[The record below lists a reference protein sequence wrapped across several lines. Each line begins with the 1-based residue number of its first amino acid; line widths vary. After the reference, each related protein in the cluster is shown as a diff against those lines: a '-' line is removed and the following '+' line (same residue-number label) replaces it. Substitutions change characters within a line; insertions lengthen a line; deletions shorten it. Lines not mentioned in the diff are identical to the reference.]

1 MDNLLV
7 HDPIVS
13 DQLRAMFNVAQV
25 SISEKHSDKWDAALP
40 AFNANS
46 AIQRG
51 TISILN
57 LQGGGVIPGASGDL
71 LQFQASLQTLRDQGL
86 PKRAARLKANMFASM
101 YGTDLSKL

>member
-1 MDNLLV
+1 MFGFTEAKSAQR
-7 HDPIVS
+7 H
-13 DQLRAMFNVAQV
+13 AMPGVPFDSQGNIT
-25 SISEKHSDKWDAALP
+25 SIDAALP

-71 LQFQASLQTLRDQGL
+71 LQFQASLQMLRDQGL

-101 YGTDLSKL
+101 YGTNLSKL